1 MLALRFTPS
10 LLAQSLRLTLAGV
23 ICAVAIFATFVS
35 SANAQEAAKE
45 IFNGK
50 DLTGW
55 KGNPELWSVQDG
67 CITGTTTAEKK
78 LTFNT
83 FLVWDGEVSNFEL
96 EFDYKLGS
104 EGNSGV
110 QYRSKLMD
118 AKDFIVGGYQ
128 ADIDASLQFAGINY
142 EEKGRGILAQRGQR
156 VTIDKAGGKKVDQY
170 GDTKELGKSIKSGDW
185 NHYKL
190 VAVGNKLS
198 HMINGQLM
206 SEVIDDQEGKAAA
219 SGVLAFQIH
228 VGPPMK
234 IQFKNIKLT
243 NVK

>member
-1 MLALRFTPS
+1 MQLLRVTFAAL
-10 LLAQSLRLTLAGV
+10 
-23 ICAVAIFATFVS
+23 ICVFVS
-35 SANAQEAAKE
+35 PIMAQDATSAKTAKD

-50 DLTGW
+50 DLSGW
-55 KGNPELWSVQDG
+55 KGNPELWSVEDG

-96 EFDYKLGS
+96 EFDYKIGS

-110 QYRSKLMD
+110 QYRSKVLND
-118 AKDFIVGGYQ
+118 KDFIVGGYQ
-128 ADIDASLQFAGINY
+128 ADIDASLQYAGINY

-156 VTIDKAGGKKVDQY
+156 VTIDKAGEKKVDQF
-170 GDTKELGKSIKSGDW
+170 GDTKELGKVIKGGEW

-198 HMINGQLM
+198 HTINDKLM
-206 SEVIDDQEGKAAA
+206 SEVIDDQEGKAAS
-219 SGVLAFQIH
+219 SGALAFQIH

-243 NVK
+243 EVK

>member
-1 MLALRFTPS
+1 MLL
-10 LLAQSLRLTLAGV
+10 LRLT
-23 ICAVAIFATFVS
+23 FAALLCVFVS
-35 SANAQEAAKE
+35 PISAQEAAKE

-55 KGNPELWSVQDG
+55 KGNPDLWSVEDG
-67 CITGTTTAEKK
+67 CITGTTSDDKK

-104 EGNSGV
+104 AGNSGV
-110 QYRSKLMD
+110 QYRSKVLNE
-118 AKDFIVGGYQ
+118 KDFIVGGYQ
-128 ADIDASLQFAGINY
+128 ADIDASLQYAGINY

-156 VTIDKAGGKKVDQY
+156 VTFDKAGEKKVDQF
-170 GDTKELGKSIKSGDW
+170 GDTKELGKAIKAGEW
-185 NHYKL
+185 NHYKV
-190 VAVGNKLS
+190 VAIGNKLS
-198 HMINGQLM
+198 HTINGQLM
-206 SEVIDDQEGKAAA
+206 SEVIDDQEGKAAQ
-219 SGVLAFQIH
+219 SGSLAFQIH

-243 NVK
+243 AVK

>member
-1 MLALRFTPS
+1 MLLFRAPLLALTCVFVTS
-10 LLAQSLRLTLAGV
+10 LVTQELA
-23 ICAVAIFATFVS
+23 
-35 SANAQEAAKE
+35 AQEAAKE

-55 KGNPELWSVQDG
+55 KGNPELWSVEDG
-67 CITGTTTAEKK
+67 CITGTTSADKK

-83 FLVWDGEVSNFEL
+83 FLIWEGEVSNFEL
-96 EFDYKLGS
+96 EFDYKIGS

-110 QYRSKLMD
+110 QYRSKVLNE
-118 AKDFIVGGYQ
+118 KDFIVGGYQ
-128 ADIDASLQFAGINY
+128 ADIDASLQYAGINY

-156 VTIDKAGGKKVDQY
+156 VTIDKAGEKSVDQF
-170 GDTKELGKSIKSGDW
+170 GDTKELGKAVKGGEW
-185 NHYKL
+185 NHYKV

-198 HMINGQLM
+198 HMINDKLM
-206 SEVIDDQEGKAAA
+206 SEVIDNQEDKASK

-243 NVK
+243 EVK